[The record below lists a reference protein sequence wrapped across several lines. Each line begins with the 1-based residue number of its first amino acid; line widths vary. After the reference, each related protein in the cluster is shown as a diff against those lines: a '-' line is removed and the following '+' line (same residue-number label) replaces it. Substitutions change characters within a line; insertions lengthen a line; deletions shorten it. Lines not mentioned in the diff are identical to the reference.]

1 MTLRRKARKVSLE
14 ILYQIEITG
23 EPLENAIRVKEEFAK
38 KQLDEFTLRL
48 TRGVLAHK
56 DLIDKTI
63 REYADN
69 WTVERM
75 PIIDRNVIR
84 ICLYEMLYENDIPYS
99 VSINE
104 AVELAK
110 IYGTAES
117 CKFVNGVLGKI
128 ASDLQSG
135 VRKLEEIGR

>member
-1 MTLRRKARKVSLE
+1 MTVRRKARKAALE

-23 EPLENAIRVKEEFAK
+23 ETLEHVFKIKEEFAK
-38 KQLDEFTLRL
+38 KQLDEFTQRL

-56 DLIDKTI
+56 EQTDVIIK
-63 REYADN
+63 EYADN
-69 WTVERM
+69 WSVERM
-75 PIIDRNVIR
+75 PIIDRNVMR
-84 ICLYEMLYENDIPYS
+84 ICLYEMLYESDIPFS

-110 IYGTAES
+110 IYGSAES
-117 CKFVNGVLGKI
+117 SKFVNGVLGKI

-135 VRKLEEIGR
+135 ARKLEEIGS